1 MKCVTTEDAIGVI
14 KGLGPEFE
22 ARLWKKV
29 TADIQSQMR
38 GRTGDALW
46 AETMIY
52 SNQYGY
58 LGESVGTEEFLRRAK
73 KEKGE

>member
-1 MKCVTTEDAIGVI
+1 
-14 KGLGPEFE
+14 
-22 ARLWKKV
+22 
-29 TADIQSQMR
+29 MR

-46 AETMIY
+46 TETMIY